1 LRHFAADQFRTWAL
15 RQLVSALPG
24 SGETRPD
31 HRGVRGLWGR
41 SPSAVTS
48 CFPGKCLVV
57 EATTQNVRQSRREA
71 VEVGSLPI
79 AESQGSLVNLAERVL
94 LCDRNVGFQET
105 TLEQGP
111 EVLDT
116 VCVDDA
122 VDVLADLV
130 VDDTVLEVGADGRT
144 FFDVLADEGDKGF
157 KKATIRQTRAPSKS
171 AGQDAPL
178 PHARPHLTHADT
190 DA

>member
-1 LRHFAADQFRTWAL
+1 ML
-15 RQLVSALPG
+15 
-24 SGETRPD
+24 
-31 HRGVRGLWGR
+31 
-41 SPSAVTS
+41 
-48 CFPGKCLVV
+48 PGKCLVV
-57 EATTQNVRQSRREA
+57 EATTRNVRQRRREA

-79 AESQGSLVNLAERVL
+79 VESQGSLVNLAERVL
-94 LCDRNVGFQET
+94 LCDRNVGSQET

-157 KKATIRQTRAPSKS
+157 KKATTRRTRGLSKS
-171 AGQDAPL
+171 AGQDDPL